1 VTAVSLHP
9 GVVATE
15 IWRQREEAS
24 GLMSFVYTL
33 SRPLVRAFA
42 TTASNGAKATNF
54 CSEHLGATH
63 PDVPSKSGILSLNF
77 VIFCSIFK
85 FDNYPKR
92 LFFTEV
98 IVK

>member
-42 TTASNGAKATNF
+42 TTATNGAKATIH
-54 CSEHLGATH
+54 CATH
-63 PDVPSKSGILSLNF
+63 PDVPSQSGSYF
-77 VIFCSIFK
+77 ESEFCYYSQHI
-85 FDNYPKR
+85 
-92 LFFTEV
+92 
-98 IVK
+98 